1 MGGCTVQGMDETY
14 DVVVI
19 GGGAAGLSGALALGR
34 ARRSVA
40 VVDEGTPR
48 NAPAHAMH
56 NYLGRDGTPPADLL
70 AAGRAEVAGYGGV
83 LVSDTVT
90 EAGGEVGAF
99 TVRTAGGR
107 TLQARRLLVTTGL
120 TDELPDIPGVREL
133 WGTDVLH
140 CPYCHGWEV
149 RDQAIGVVATG
160 PLSLHQAQLWR
171 QWSADVVLFQHTVGE
186 LPAEAAEALA
196 ARGVRVVPGEVA
208 GLESDGGR
216 LTGVRLASGEVVPRA
231 AVVVAPRFTARSAV
245 LAGLGIE
252 AAPFA
257 MGEVVM
263 GSHVPVDARG
273 ATSVPGVWAAGN
285 VADLGAQVIS
295 SAAQG
300 LWAAGQINADL
311 VAEDTRFAVE
321 VLRAQTDPEFGEQWW
336 EDRYRSTDR
345 AWSGRVNDVL
355 ATEAADLPPGRALDA
370 GAGEGGDAVWL
381 ARRGWAVTAL
391 DLSRVALDRA
401 AAAAAA
407 AGVPLDT
414 RKTDIS
420 SWEPGEERWDL
431 VTASFLHF
439 LPATRDDVL
448 RRLASAVAPG
458 GTLLVTMHD
467 GSDVSHGVQ
476 RPGLPEWYATGEQL
490 AAVLDGEEWEVE
502 VAETRPR
509 AARSHERGGGGH
521 AHGEGGQGHGGHA
534 HVADAVLRARR
545 RQPAV
550 SPSSRG

>member
-1 MGGCTVQGMDETY
+1 MDETY

-70 AAGRAEVAGYGGV
+70 AAGRAEVAGYGV
-83 LVSDTVT
+83 ALVDGTVT
-90 EAGGEVGAF
+90 AVGGSVGAF
-99 TVRTAGGR
+99 TVETAAGR
-107 TLQARRLLVTTGL
+107 VLRARRLLVTTGL
-120 TDELPDIPGVREL
+120 TDELPEIPGVREL

-171 QWSADVVLFQHTVGE
+171 QWSADVVLFQHTADAP
-186 LPAEAAEALA
+186 PADVAEALA
-196 ARGVRVVPGEVA
+196 ARGVRVVTGEVVA
-208 GLESDGGR
+208 LETDGGR

-245 LAGLGIE
+245 LADLGI
-252 AAPFA
+252 AAEPFR

-263 GSHVPVDARG
+263 GTHVPVDPRG

-285 VADLGAQVIS
+285 VTDLGAQVVS
-295 SAAQG
+295 SAAAG
-300 LWAAGQINADL
+300 LTAGAMINADL
-311 VAEDTRFAVE
+311 LAEDTRLAVD
-321 VLRAQTDPEFGEQWW
+321 VLRARTDPVYGEQWW
-336 EDRYRSTDR
+336 EERYRSHAHTV
-345 AWSGRVNDVL
+345 WSGRVNDVL

-391 DLSRVALDRA
+391 DLSRTALDRA
-401 AAAAAA
+401 AAAVEA
-407 AGVPLDT
+407 AGVALDT
-414 RKTDIS
+414 RQADVS
-420 SWEPGEERWDL
+420 SWEPGDERWDL

-439 LPATRDDVL
+439 LPPTRDDVL
-448 RRLASAVAPG
+448 RRLAGAVAPG

-467 GSDVSHGVQ
+467 GGDLSRGVQ

-490 AAVLDGEEWEVE
+490 AAVLDAGDWEVE
-502 VAETRPR
+502 VAESRPR
-509 AARSHERGGGGH
+509 EARGHE
-521 AHGEGGQGHGGHA
+521 HGSV

>member
-1 MGGCTVQGMDETY
+1 MDETY

-48 NAPAHAMH
+48 NAPAHEMH

-83 LVSDTVT
+83 LVQDTVT
-90 EAGGEVGAF
+90 GVGGSVGAF
-99 TVRTAGGR
+99 TVETAAGR
-107 TLQARRLLVTTGL
+107 SLRARRLLVTTGL

-160 PLSLHQAQLWR
+160 PMSLHQAQLWR
-171 QWSADVVLFQHTVGE
+171 QWSADVVLFQHTAE
-186 LPAEAAEALA
+186 PPPADVAEALA
-196 ARGVRVVPGEVA
+196 ARGVRVVTGEVVA
-208 GLESDGGR
+208 LETEGGR
-216 LTGVRLASGEVVPRA
+216 LTGVRLADGEVVPRA
-231 AVVVAPRFTARSAV
+231 AVVVAPRFAARSAV
-245 LAGLGIE
+245 LADLGIE
-252 AAPFA
+252 AEPFR
-257 MGEVVM
+257 MGEAVM
-263 GSHVPVDARG
+263 GTHVPVDARG
-273 ATSVPGVWAAGN
+273 ATAVPGVWAAGN
-285 VADLGAQVIS
+285 VADLGAQVVS
-295 SAAQG
+295 SAAAG
-300 LWAAGQINADL
+300 LTAAGMINADL
-311 VAEDTRFAVE
+311 LAEDTRLAVD
-321 VLRAQTDPEFGEQWW
+321 VLRAQTDPVYGEQWW
-336 EDRYRSTDR
+336 EERYRSHAHTV
-345 AWSGRVNDVL
+345 WSGRVNDVL
-355 ATEAADLPPGRALDA
+355 ATEAVDLPPGRALDA

-391 DLSRVALDRA
+391 DLSRTALDRA
-401 AAAAAA
+401 AGAAAR
-407 AGVPLDT
+407 AGVPLET
-414 RKTDIS
+414 RQADIS
-420 SWEPGEERWDL
+420 AWEPGDERWDL

-439 LPATRDDVL
+439 LPDRRDDVL
-448 RRLASAVAPG
+448 RRLATAVAPG

-467 GSDVSHGVQ
+467 GSDLSRGVP

-490 AAVLDGEEWEVE
+490 AAVLDAGDWEVE
-502 VAETRPR
+502 VAESRPR
-509 AARSHERGGGGH
+509 EARPHEDGGH
-521 AHGEGGQGHGGHA
+521 GHGGGHA

>member
-1 MGGCTVQGMDETY
+1 MDETY

-40 VVDEGTPR
+40 VVDDGTPR

-56 NYLGRDGTPPADLL
+56 NYLGRDGTPPGDLL

-83 LVSDTVT
+83 LVADTATGVD
-90 EAGGEVGAF
+90 GEIGAF

-107 TLQARRLLVTTGL
+107 TLRARRLLVTTGL
-120 TDELPDIPGVREL
+120 TDELPDIPGVRDL

-149 RDQAIGVVATG
+149 RDQAVGVVATG
-160 PLSLHQAQLWR
+160 PMSLHQAQLWR
-171 QWSADVVLFQHTVGE
+171 QWSADVVLFQHTAE
-186 LPAEAAEALA
+186 PPPADVAEALA
-196 ARGVRVVPGEVA
+196 ARGVRVVTGEVV
-208 GLESDGGR
+208 GLETDGGR
-216 LTGVRLASGEVVPRA
+216 LTGVRLADGEVVPRA

-245 LAGLGIE
+245 LADLGLE
-252 AAPFA
+252 AVPFR
-257 MGEVVM
+257 MGEAVV

-273 ATSVPGVWAAGN
+273 ATAVPGVWAAGN
-285 VADLGAQVIS
+285 LADPSAQVIG
-295 SAAQG
+295 SAAAG
-300 LWAAGQINADL
+300 LTAGAGINADL
-311 VAEDTRFAVE
+311 LAEDTRLAVD
-321 VLRAQTDPEFGEQWW
+321 VLRAQTDPEYGEQWW
-336 EDRYRSTDR
+336 EERYRSHAHG

-391 DLSRVALDRA
+391 DLSRTALDRA

-407 AGVPLDT
+407 AGVPLET
-414 RKTDIS
+414 RKADIS
-420 SWEPGEERWDL
+420 SWEPGDERWDL

-467 GSDVSHGVQ
+467 GGNVSRGVQ
-476 RPGLPEWYATGEQL
+476 RPGPAEWYATGEQL
-490 AAVLDGEEWEVE
+490 AAVLDTEDWEVE
-502 VAETRPR
+502 VAESRPR
-509 AARSHERGGGGH
+509 EARSHEGG
-521 AHGEGGQGHGGHA
+521 AHEHGSV

-545 RQPAV
+545 RQPVA
-550 SPSSRG
+550 SSSLV